1 MEITHR
7 LEGDILVVDLKG
19 NLRNKVMYK
28 MKPLILDIVN
38 KNFKK
43 VILDM
48 QDVESVD
55 ESWCAYLCKM
65 YKVMNGYGRN
75 LVITR
80 CPEDISA
87 CDYTKPVKTLF
98 PLFATLEEAQ
108 KHFNPD
114 KGKKDEIASLQSRV
128 SRKAPSNGAGT
139 ESVLKDKCN
148 DAGEEK

>member
-98 PLFATLEEAQ
+98 PLFATLEEAE

-114 KGKKDEIASLQSRV
+114 KGKDEIASPRS
-128 SRKAPSNGAGT
+128 SGARSDGGT
-139 ESVLKDKCN
+139 KSALKDKC
-148 DAGEEK
+148 DGAGEVK